1 MLNDIFHLLWIS
13 DFKIRIILFTLLFVY
28 YYSYNIIN
36 IIRIILFTFLRCY
49 VILLSLDVLFHFL
62 LLIFLQILIL
72 NYIFARNCK
81 NRPENVV

>member
-13 DFKIRIILFTLLFVY
+13 DFKIRIILV
-28 YYSYNIIN
+28 I
-36 IIRIILFTFLRCY
+36 FTFLRCY